1 MSEFNTIKD
10 MLGEAKNSKFEVTV
24 EQNGGEYYGPVYIEA
39 GGVTKLGKTSV
50 LADHVRIDFGEKVLK
65 IKKG

>member
-24 EQNGGEYYGPVYIEA
+24 ETYGVAPVAPVYIEA

>member
-24 EQNGGEYYGPVYIEA
+24 EHGPVYIEA